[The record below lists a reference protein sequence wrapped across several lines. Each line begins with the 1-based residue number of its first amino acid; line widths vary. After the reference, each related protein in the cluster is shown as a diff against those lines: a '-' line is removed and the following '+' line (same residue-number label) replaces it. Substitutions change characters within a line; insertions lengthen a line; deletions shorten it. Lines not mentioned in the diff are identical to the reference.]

1 MERLLQLTTICPST
15 RLTNF
20 NILLVIFFLSPF
32 DISPRKNILPQNR
45 SVIIT
50 PKKFNIDILFNI
62 RSIIDFSN
70 GSRNVLYRLFPFP
83 TQDSVTDSYIAF
95 GCLIPWVS
103 FNQLH
108 QVPKRSLNYFVY
120 FWSSMT
126 LTILTQFSL

>member
-15 RLTNF
+15 RFTNF
-20 NILLVIFFLSPF
+20 NNLLAIFSLSPF
-32 DISPRKNILPQNR
+32 HMSPRKNILPQNR

-62 RSIIDFSN
+62 RSTIDFSN
-70 GSRNVLYRLFPFP
+70 CSRNVLYRLFPSP
-83 TQDSVTDSYIAF
+83 TQDSVTDSYIAL
-95 GCLIPWVS
+95 GCLISWVS
-103 FNQLH
+103 LNQLY
-108 QVPKRSLNYFVY
+108 QVPKWSFSCFVY